1 MALLAR
7 MTTEQLPSSLGRKG
21 AACLQVQLPDAKTAP
36 TLRQIYEHTQKALTH
51 TVFWQGEA
59 LVDVDAAKTEHK
71 EVIPKNIQIVL
82 VPWRE
87 NWDWYKNDPA
97 VPLTYSNG
105 IFAYLG
111 LEKGTPAIIVLVD
124 IDCVEP
130 SVVKFAGTGKQYLP
144 ARQGWTTANLRP
156 DIVEDFYQTK
166 EYSEL
171 KKTYGTQPFGNVVQ
185 YVPEYERFK
194 RRTFYYR
201 VDQVGD
207 KQDNQIRLCIIER
220 VAPPCATTLV
230 SIDHGIMVNHMFP
243 EHPPCDE
250 ISSCAPWPT
259 LKPIEETWRV
269 AGCSRKFTSEKDARN
284 YLHDIVKRY
293 KP

>member
-1 MALLAR
+1 VVNP
-7 MTTEQLPSSLGRKG
+7 QF
-21 AACLQVQLPDAKTAP
+21 V
-36 TLRQIYEHTQKALTH
+36 I
-51 TVFWQGEA
+51 FF
-59 LVDVDAAKTEHK
+59 DV
-71 EVIPKNIQIVL
+71 N
-82 VPWRE
+82 
-87 NWDWYKNDPA
+87 
-97 VPLTYSNG
+97 
-105 IFAYLG
+105 
-111 LEKGTPAIIVLVD
+111 
-124 IDCVEP
+124 CVEP

-144 ARQGWTTANLRP
+144 ARQGWTTVHFTSLIP
-156 DIVEDFYQTK
+156 EFFETE
-166 EYSEL
+166 EYKHL
-171 KKTYGTQPFGNVVQ
+171 KAAYGGQPFGNVVQ
-185 YVPEYERFK
+185 YMPEYERFK
-194 RRTFYYR
+194 HRTFYYR
-201 VDQVGD
+201 VDPVGD
-207 KQDNQIRLCIIER
+207 KGDNQIRLCIIER

>member
-1 MALLAR
+1 VPLSYGHGILALLTIDAA
-7 MTTEQLPSSLGRKG
+7 TG
-21 AACLQVQLPDAKTAP
+21 APV
-36 TLRQIYEHTQKALTH
+36 IY
-51 TVFWQGEA
+51 VV
-59 LVDVDAAKTEHK
+59 VDV
-71 EVIPKNIQIVL
+71 N
-82 VPWRE
+82 
-87 NWDWYKNDPA
+87 
-97 VPLTYSNG
+97 
-105 IFAYLG
+105 
-111 LEKGTPAIIVLVD
+111 
-124 IDCVEP
+124 CVEP

-144 ARQGWTTANLRP
+144 ARQGWKTPNFAASNFVANIP
-156 DIVEDFYQTK
+156 EFFETE
-166 EYSEL
+166 EYKRL
-171 KKTYGTQPFGNVVQ
+171 KVVYAGQPFGNVVQQ

-194 RRTFYYR
+194 RRTFYCR
-201 VDQVGD
+201 VDSVGD
-207 KQDNQIRLCIIER
+207 KGDNQIRLCIIER

-293 KP
+293 KL